1 MSKNACEK
9 IRTLLSAKIYSDCK
23 LRKMR
28 SGRRGVP
35 KTVRPPLY
43 NKEKARGNCGGV
55 KQRKNM
61 FDVRQKI

>member
-1 MSKNACEK
+1 MLKYKSFHKD
-9 IRTLLSAKIYSDCK
+9 KIYSDCK

-43 NKEKARGNCGGV
+43 NKEKARGDCNETE
-55 KQRKNM
+55 
-61 FDVRQKI
+61 